1 MTGEASA
8 LALVSQAVVDA
19 RAGDA
24 DGELLLTALGA
35 LHSVRATLNEWE
47 PELITA
53 ARAAGVS
60 WAALAPTLGVT
71 SRQAAERRYLR
82 LQPSVTGEATGEG
95 RIDAQRDRRAG
106 DRAVSDWAR
115 RNAAVL
121 RQLAAHVT
129 AAEGMSAAG
138 RRAAA
143 GVAKALAADDASA
156 LLEPLAAARRHLLA
170 GHAELAGRVG
180 DIGAETGRVRDEA
193 ISDRRRRTTG

>member
-1 MTGEASA
+1 MDEVDL
-8 LALVSQAVVDA
+8 LALIAGAVTDA
-19 RAGDA
+19 RSGSA
-24 DGELLLTALGA
+24 DGEGLLASLSA
-35 LHSVRATLNEWE
+35 LHALRATLDKWE

-60 WAALAPTLGVT
+60 WTALAPALGVT

-82 LQPSVTGEATGEG
+82 LQPSTTGEATGEE

-106 DRAVSDWAR
+106 ERAVSEWAR
-115 RNAAVL
+115 GNAASL

-143 GVAKALAADDASA
+143 GVARALAEDDASA
-156 LLEPLAAARRHLLA
+156 LLAPLGETRRHLA
-170 GHAELAGRVG
+170 ADHAELAARVG
-180 DIGAETGRVRDEA
+180 ELGEETVRVRDEA
-193 ISDRRRRTTG
+193 ISDRRRRTHG

>member
-1 MTGEASA
+1 MDEVDA
-8 LALVSQAVVDA
+8 LALVNGALAAA
-19 RAGDA
+19 RSGRTDGD
-24 DGELLLTALGA
+24 GLLAALGA
-35 LHSVRATLNEWE
+35 LHALRAALNEWE

-60 WAALAPTLGVT
+60 WAALAPALGVT

-82 LQPSVTGEATGEG
+82 MQPSSTGETTGEE

-106 DRAVSDWAR
+106 ERAVSEWAR
-115 RNAAVL
+115 GNAASL

-143 GVAKALAADDASA
+143 GVARALAEDDASA
-156 LLEPLAAARRHLLA
+156 LLAPLGETRRHLAA
-170 GHAELAGRVG
+170 GHAELAARVG
-180 DIGAETGRVRDEA
+180 ELGEETGRVRDDA
-193 ISDRRRRTTG
+193 ISDRRRRTHG